1 MTAKSHRSVPPLQL
15 MKASHESIQSNYKMP
30 LRWQVQHA
38 CVLLWFDF
46 SRGNSHMLISN
57 INSPLC
63 GSDGSNPK
71 SVIIHM
77 DSFPQ
82 HKGIPKT
89 FWCNY
94 YCSVAQSCP
103 TLRDPMDCSTPGFP
117 DLLMQQ
123 DSYIKICSRDGF
135 PLTMFIIITKKCI
148 IHHDWYALLFLWRN

>member
-1 MTAKSHRSVPPLQL
+1 MASATRPCSSMIWLLQRYFPSEPAGKPKNPGVGSLSLLKGSFLIQESSLHQHCRQTLYCLIHQESPTLPL
-15 MKASHESIQSNYKMP
+15 I
-30 LRWQVQHA
+30 
-38 CVLLWFDF
+38 
-46 SRGNSHMLISN
+46 MLISN

-103 TLRDPMDCSTPGFP
+103 TLCDPMDCSTPGFP
-117 DLLMQQ
+117 DLLMQ
-123 DSYIKICSRDGF
+123 
-135 PLTMFIIITKKCI
+135 
-148 IHHDWYALLFLWRN
+148 